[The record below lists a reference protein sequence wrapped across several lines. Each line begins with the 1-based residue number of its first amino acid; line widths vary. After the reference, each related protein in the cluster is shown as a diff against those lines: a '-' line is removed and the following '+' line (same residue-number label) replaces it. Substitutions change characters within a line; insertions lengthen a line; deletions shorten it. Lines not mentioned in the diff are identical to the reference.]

1 MVSSHTSELPQSLTT
16 LVDRFFSTAQR
27 MSSIGVVLDRHPAN
41 FTSKEP
47 LLRNGMMGKALFVL
61 SAYGEKVVRREAAYR
76 VEVIQ

>member
-1 MVSSHTSELPQSLTT
+1 
-16 LVDRFFSTAQR
+16 
-27 MSSIGVVLDRHPAN
+27 MSSIGAVPDRQPAN

-47 LLRNGMMGKALFVL
+47 LQRNGMMGKELFVL